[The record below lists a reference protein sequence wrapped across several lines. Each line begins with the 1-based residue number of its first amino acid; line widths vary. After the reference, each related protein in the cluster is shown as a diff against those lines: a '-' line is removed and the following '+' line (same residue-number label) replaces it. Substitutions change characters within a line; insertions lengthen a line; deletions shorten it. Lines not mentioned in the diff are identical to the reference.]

1 MAAPIFLTLLGIT
14 TFVRFGQ
21 PKNAKSPIATT
32 ESGTVIDSTL
42 LLFVKQLLPISF
54 TGYFQY
60 CLE

>member
-42 LLFVKQLLPISF
+42 LLFVKQLPPISF
-54 TGYFQY
+54 TG
-60 CLE
+60 